1 MRSSQVILA
10 FLIAAGAAVS
20 PCAPAQ
26 MALANEPVLVAMGK
40 TPANPTVDEAA
51 ISINKLTDTS
61 SVTSSKTAPAE
72 DTRTASDITRELY
85 DNYMRENNL
94 TEGYSKALDKSFYFA
109 SAPVG
114 AKTSQADFG
123 KMRVFAYEQAY
134 QDALKSYIK
143 SIQNDLATEA
153 ASSLFSDNSKL
164 TEPSDAELSKG
175 ASPLEA
181 LANKAVAL
189 GDAVISKRL
198 KELGV
203 DPAQYNAAPPDK
215 KKVLL
220 MEAFS
225 KTIFERAFK
234 VLGGVTPLQTFIGDN
249 GKGDQAVGVLIMYS
263 PKLEAI
269 ATDLARGQKPKVA
282 KQGPPLT
289 ELVPINENAK
299 LYDLLGVRVAFDE
312 YGPVVISYGQ
322 WSSSYDGTDERQ
334 KEQYRKVAF
343 GIAESQANAQI
354 AEFLQT
360 NFTSTDMTDLGNLS
374 ERAQVTRGADGTV
387 QDMPTDA
394 LIERR
399 SEHAKRKSAARLQG
413 VSTLKRWVYKT
424 PEGHDMVG
432 VVKTYSFANME
443 AAKSMSKPAATAGG
457 KAAPGGT
464 GKAAGRKSVD
474 QMNINDF

>member
-72 DTRTASDITRELY
+72 DTRTAGDIVRDLY
-85 DNYMRENNL
+85 DDYMQANGL
-94 TEGYSKALDKSFYFA
+94 AEGYNKSIDKTFYFSSSMVKA
-109 SAPVG
+109 TTAES
-114 AKTSQADFG
+114 SFG
-123 KMRVFAYEQAY
+123 KSRILAYETAY
-134 QDALKSYIK
+134 QDALKQFIK
-143 SIQNDLATEA
+143 SIQTHIATETV
-153 ASSLFSDNSKL
+153 SGFFSDNSQL
-164 TEPSDAELSKG
+164 AASYEAELSKG

-198 KELGV
+198 QELGI

-215 KKVLL
+215 KKVTLQQTL
-220 MEAFS
+220 RKSTIE
-225 KTIFERAFK
+225 KTFK
-234 VLGGVTPLQTFIGDN
+234 IIGGVTPLQTFIGDN
-249 GKGDQAVGVLIMYS
+249 GKGNQAVGVLIMHS
-263 PKLEAI
+263 AKLQAI
-269 ATDLARGQKPKVA
+269 ASDLAKGQKPKVA

-289 ELVPINENAK
+289 QLVPLQDNAK
-299 LYDLLGVRVAFDE
+299 LHDLIGVRVAFDE
-312 YGPVVISYGQ
+312 YGPVIISYGQ
-322 WSSSYDGTDERQ
+322 WSSSYSGADERQ
-334 KEQYRKVAF
+334 KEQHRKGAF
-343 GIAESQANAQI
+343 SQAETLANAQI
-354 AEFLQT
+354 AQFLQT
-360 NFTSTDMTDLGNLS
+360 NFTSAEKSGVAEL
-374 ERAQVTRGADGTV
+374 EEQAQVTRGADGTV
-387 QDMPTDA
+387 QDMSTDQ
-394 LIERR
+394 LIDRRIEHAR
-399 SEHAKRKSAARLQG
+399 SESRANLQG
-413 VSTLKRWVYKT
+413 ASTLKRWVYKT

-443 AAKSMSKPAATAGG
+443 AAKSMSKPAETAGG